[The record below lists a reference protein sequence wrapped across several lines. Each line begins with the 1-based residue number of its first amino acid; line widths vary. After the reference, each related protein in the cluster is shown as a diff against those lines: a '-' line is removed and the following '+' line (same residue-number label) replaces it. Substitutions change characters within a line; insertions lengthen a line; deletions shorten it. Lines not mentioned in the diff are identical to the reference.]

1 VPTDPRHLVSRVG
14 NSFFKDAK
22 NRRSAALQILAVAP
36 AIAAVCALPGDDFDI
51 LFSSTNFQL
60 RTLAKQAPASTSE
73 GNKRMEKIWL
83 KSYPPG
89 VPHDVQPEQ
98 YRSVAHLLEESFRKH
113 ASSPFSVC
121 MDQWMTYGEL
131 ERRSAALGAYL
142 QSLGLAP
149 GARVAIM
156 LPNIPQFGV
165 TMAAVLRA
173 GYTCVNVN
181 PLYTARELEHQLK
194 DSGATAI
201 VILENFAHTLAEV
214 IDHTA
219 VQHVVMA
226 SMGDLLGFWYG
237 KWITFAVRHLAKM
250 VPAYDLPLSNG
261 RKVVTFK
268 KALSLGEHK
277 SLAPSQATLDSIAF
291 LQYTGGTTGLS
302 KGAVLTHRNIVA
314 ATLQA
319 EAWFTPA
326 LAKIGDVSRAN
337 SVAALPLYHIF
348 ALTLCLLAIRQ
359 GSSLT
364 LIPNPRDIPKFVAE
378 LKKRPFHMLPAVN
391 TLFNALL
398 QNPQFRALD
407 FSHLCVSQA
416 GGMAASEGTAKQWQK
431 VTGSTMIEGWGMS
444 ETCAIGTNN
453 PVNATEFSGTIGL
466 PLPGI
471 DIAIKDDEGNSLPQG
486 ASGEICIRGPNVMTG
501 YYNQPEENAKAFT
514 ADGFMRTGDIGIMDE
529 RGFTRIIDRKKDM
542 ILVSGFNVFPNELE
556 QVISLCPGVMEC
568 AAIGVPDEKQGEA
581 IKVFVIKSDPALTE
595 DDVVRYCHDNLTGYK
610 RPKYIEFRDE
620 LPKSNVGKILRRQ
633 LRTTP

>member
-1 VPTDPRHLVSRVG
+1 
-14 NSFFKDAK
+14 
-22 NRRSAALQILAVAP
+22 
-36 AIAAVCALPGDDFDI
+36 
-51 LFSSTNFQL
+51 
-60 RTLAKQAPASTSE
+60 
-73 GNKRMEKIWL
+73 MEKIWL

-121 MDQWMTYGEL
+121 MDQWMSYGEL
-131 ERRSAALGAYL
+131 ERLSAALGAYL
-142 QSLGLAP
+142 QGLGLEP

-156 LPNIPQFGV
+156 LPNVPQFGV
-165 TMAAVLRA
+165 TMAGVLRA

-201 VILENFAHTLAEV
+201 VILENFAHTLSEIV
-214 IDHTA
+214 DHTA

-226 SMGDLLGFWYG
+226 SMGDLLGTFYG
-237 KWITFAVRHLAKM
+237 RWITFAVRHLAKM
-250 VPAYDLPLSNG
+250 VPAYELPLSHG
-261 RKVVTFK
+261 RKVVSFK
-268 KALSLGEHK
+268 KALSLGERRT
-277 SLAPSQATLDSIAF
+277 LAPSQATLDSIAF

-302 KGAVLTHRNIVA
+302 KGAVLTHRCIVA

-326 LAKIGDVSRAN
+326 LAKVGDLSRAN
-337 SVAALPLYHIF
+337 SIAALPLYHIF

-364 LIPNPRDIPKFVAE
+364 LIPNPRDIPKFVE
-378 LKKRPFHMLPAVN
+378 VLKKRPFHMLPAVN

-398 QNPQFRALD
+398 QHPQFKSID

-416 GGMAASEGTAKQWQK
+416 GGMAASEGTARHWQK

-453 PVNATEFSGTIGL
+453 PVTNTEFSGSIGL

-471 DIAIKDDEGNSLPQG
+471 DIAIKDDAGNSLALG
-486 ASGEICIRGPNVMTG
+486 ESGEICIRGPNVMTG
-501 YYNQPEENAKAFT
+501 YYNQPAENALAFT
-514 ADGFMRTGDIGIMDE
+514 ADGFMRTGDIGIMDAQ
-529 RGFTRIIDRKKDM
+529 GYTRIIDRKKDM

-556 QVISLCPGVMEC
+556 QVISLCPGVVEC
-568 AAIGVPDEKQGEA
+568 AAIGIPDEKQGEA
-581 IKVFVIKSDPALTE
+581 IKVFIIKNDPALTE
-595 DDVVRYCHDNLTGYK
+595 DEVANFCHANLTGYK

-620 LPKSNVGKILRRQ
+620 LPKSNVGKILRRE
-633 LRTTP
+633 LRTAK

>member
-1 VPTDPRHLVSRVG
+1 
-14 NSFFKDAK
+14 
-22 NRRSAALQILAVAP
+22 
-36 AIAAVCALPGDDFDI
+36 
-51 LFSSTNFQL
+51 
-60 RTLAKQAPASTSE
+60 
-73 GNKRMEKIWL
+73 MEKIWL

-226 SMGDLLGFWYG
+226 SMGDLLGFWFG

-277 SLAPSQATLDSIAF
+277 SLTPSQATLDSIAF

>member
-1 VPTDPRHLVSRVG
+1 
-14 NSFFKDAK
+14 
-22 NRRSAALQILAVAP
+22 
-36 AIAAVCALPGDDFDI
+36 
-51 LFSSTNFQL
+51 
-60 RTLAKQAPASTSE
+60 
-73 GNKRMEKIWL
+73 MEKIWL

-89 VPHDVQPEQ
+89 VPHDVKPEQ

-131 ERRSAALGAYL
+131 DRRSAALGAYL
-142 QSLGLAP
+142 QSLGLEP

-219 VQHVVMA
+219 VKHVVMA
-226 SMGDLLGFWYG
+226 SMGDLLGFWFG

-326 LAKIGDVSRAN
+326 LSKVGDLSKAN
-337 SVAALPLYHIF
+337 SIAALPLYHIF

-398 QNPQFRALD
+398 QNPQFKTLD
-407 FSHLCVSQA
+407 FTHLCVSQA

-453 PVNATEFSGTIGL
+453 PVISTTFSGNIGL

-486 ASGEICIRGPNVMTG
+486 ESGEICIRGPNVMVG

-514 ADGFMRTGDIGIMDE
+514 PDGFMRTGDIGIMDPQ
-529 RGFTRIIDRKKDM
+529 GYTRIIDRKKDM

-556 QVISLCPGVMEC
+556 QVISLCPGVVEC

-581 IKVFVIKSDPALTE
+581 IKVFIIKNDPALTE
-595 DDVVRYCHDNLTGYK
+595 DEVANYCHQNLTGYK

-620 LPKSNVGKILRRQ
+620 LPKSNVGKILRRE
-633 LRTTP
+633 LRKA

>member
-1 VPTDPRHLVSRVG
+1 
-14 NSFFKDAK
+14 
-22 NRRSAALQILAVAP
+22 
-36 AIAAVCALPGDDFDI
+36 
-51 LFSSTNFQL
+51 
-60 RTLAKQAPASTSE
+60 
-73 GNKRMEKIWL
+73 MEKIWL

-89 VPHDVQPEQ
+89 VPHDVNPEQ

-113 ASSPFSVC
+113 AKSPFSVC
-121 MDQWMTYGEL
+121 MDRWMNYGEL
-131 ERRSAALGAYL
+131 ERLSGALGAYL
-142 QSLGLAP
+142 QGLGLQP

-201 VILENFAHTLAEV
+201 VILENFAHTLADV
-214 IDHTA
+214 VDHTN

-226 SMGDLLGFWYG
+226 SMGDLLGFWFG

-250 VPAYDLPLSNG
+250 VPAYELPLTNG
-261 RKVVTFK
+261 RKVVSFK
-268 KALSLGEHK
+268 KALALGERRT
-277 SLAPSQATLDSIAF
+277 LAPSTATLDSIAF

-326 LAKIGDVSRAN
+326 LAKIGDVTKAN
-337 SVAALPLYHIF
+337 SIAALPLYHIF

-398 QNPQFRALD
+398 QNAQFRALD

-453 PVNATEFSGTIGL
+453 PVTNTEFTGSIGL

-471 DIAIKDDEGNSLPQG
+471 DIAIKDDAGNSLPQG
-486 ASGEICIRGPNVMTG
+486 ESGEICIRGPNVMTG

-514 ADGFMRTGDIGIMDE
+514 ADGFMRTGDIGIMDAQ
-529 RGFTRIIDRKKDM
+529 GYTRIIDRKKDM

-556 QVISLCPGVMEC
+556 QVISLCPGVVEC

-581 IKVFVIKSDPALTE
+581 IKVFIIKNDPALTE
-595 DDVVRYCHDNLTGYK
+595 DDVARYCQENLTGYK
-610 RPKYIEFRDE
+610 RPKYIEFRDD
-620 LPKSNVGKILRRQ
+620 LPKTNVGKILRRE
-633 LRTTP
+633 LRNPTA

>member
-1 VPTDPRHLVSRVG
+1 
-14 NSFFKDAK
+14 
-22 NRRSAALQILAVAP
+22 
-36 AIAAVCALPGDDFDI
+36 
-51 LFSSTNFQL
+51 
-60 RTLAKQAPASTSE
+60 
-73 GNKRMEKIWL
+73 MEKIWL

-131 ERRSAALGAYL
+131 ERRSAAMGAYL

-226 SMGDLLGFWYG
+226 SMGDLLGFWFG

-514 ADGFMRTGDIGIMDE
+514 ADGFMRTGDVGIMDE